1 MIRDITIGQYY
12 PADSFIHRVDP
23 RMKLVLTFAII
34 VVIFLCKSF
43 FALGLIALTA
53 VAAVILSRVPFK
65 MVLKSLKPLAIIL
78 LFTAVLNV
86 FYTSG
91 GEVYFKWKFIEIT
104 EKGVNTAIFTMIR
117 IIVLV
122 TISSLLTY
130 TTTPTMLTDA
140 LERVL
145 SPLKIFKIKVH
156 TLAMMMTLALRF
168 IPTLIEEIDRIMN
181 AQKARGADLE
191 SGGIIQRAKAL
202 VPIFIPLM
210 VSAFRRAYELAFAM
224 TCRCYTGGDGRT
236 RMKQMKLKA
245 SDYFSMLAC
254 ILIAA
259 SVITLNVLS
268 SKGII
273 APNILF
279 TAVI

>member
-12 PADSFIHRVDP
+12 PGESVLHRLDP
-23 RMKLVLTFAII
+23 RVKLITTFWLII
-34 VVIFLCKSF
+34 VIFLCKSF
-43 FALGLIALTA
+43 LSLGLIALTA
-53 VAAVILSRVPFK
+53 VITALISRVPPK
-65 MVLKSLKPLAIIL
+65 MILKSLKPIVIIL
-78 LFTAVLNV
+78 IFTAFLNV
-86 FYTSG
+86 FYVQG
-91 GEVYFKWKFIEIT
+91 GQTYFEWWKISIT
-104 EKGVNTAIFTMIR
+104 EKGVNTAVFTMVR
-117 IIVLV
+117 IVSLV
-122 TISSLLTY
+122 IISSLLTY

-202 VPIFIPLM
+202 VPIFVPLM
-210 VSAFRRAYELAFAM
+210 VSSFRRAYELAFAM

-236 RMKQMKLKA
+236 RMKQMKLCLRDFVA
-245 SDYFSMLAC
+245 
-254 ILIAA
+254 
-259 SVITLNVLS
+259 
-268 SKGII
+268 II
-273 APNILF
+273 F
-279 TAVI
+279 CTAVTAGVIVLNIYFDAVI

>member
-12 PADSFIHRVDP
+12 PADSLLHRVDP
-23 RMKLVLTFAII
+23 RMKLILTFAMI

-43 FALGLIALTA
+43 LSLGLIAVTA
-53 VAAVILSRVPFK
+53 VAAVILSKVPVK
-65 MVLKSLKPLAIIL
+65 MILKSLKPLVIIL
-78 LFTAVLNV
+78 IFTAILNI
-86 FYTSG
+86 FYTTG
-91 GEVYFKWKFIEIT
+91 GKVYFAWKFIEIT
-104 EKGVNTAIFTMIR
+104 EKGVNTAVFTMIR

-191 SGGIIQRAKAL
+191 SGGIVQRAKAL

-224 TCRCYTGGDGRT
+224 TCRCYTGGEGRT
-236 RMKQMKLKA
+236 RMKQMKLKGI
-245 SDYFSMLAC
+245 DYLALTAC
-254 ILIAA
+254 VAITAGI
-259 SVITLNVLS
+259 ITLN
-268 SKGII
+268 IF
-273 APNILF
+273 F

>member
-12 PADSFIHRVDP
+12 PGKSVLHNLDP
-23 RMKLVLTFAII
+23 RVKLIATFWLI

-43 FALGLIALTA
+43 FSLGLIALTA
-53 VAAVILSRVPFK
+53 VFTAVLSKVPAK
-65 MVLKSLKPLAIIL
+65 MILKSLKPIVIIL
-78 LFTAVLNV
+78 VFTAVLNV
-86 FYTSG
+86 FYTTG
-91 GEVYFKWKFIEIT
+91 GETYFAWKSIEIT

-117 IIVLV
+117 IVSLV
-122 TISSLLTY
+122 VISSLLTY

-140 LERVL
+140 LERIL
-145 SPLKIFKIKVH
+145 SPLKVFKIKVH

-210 VSAFRRAYELAFAM
+210 VSSFRRAYELAFAM
-224 TCRCYTGGDGRT
+224 TCRCYTGGEGRT
-236 RMKQMKLKA
+236 RMKQMK
-245 SDYFSMLAC
+245 
-254 ILIAA
+254 IAFRDIVA
-259 SVITLNVLS
+259 
-268 SKGII
+268 
-273 APNILF
+273 ILF
-279 TAVI
+279 CIALTAGVIVLNHFFDAVI